1 MTHHHKFHN
10 PENQKLAQ
18 YLTAHTLC
26 INKNSNLIAV
36 HKNLMKNI
44 TIFFFFFEKQ
54 NITKLNARK
63 NQVE

>member
-18 YLTAHTLC
+18 YLPAYTLC
-26 INKNSNLIAV
+26 INKNSNLIPV
-36 HKNLMKNI
+36 HKILIKNI
-44 TIFFFFFEKQ
+44 TKFFFEKQ

-63 NQVE
+63 NQVK

>member
-18 YLTAHTLC
+18 YLTANTLC
-26 INKNSNLIAV
+26 INKNSNLIPV
-36 HKNLMKNI
+36 HKNLTKNI
-44 TIFFFFFEKQ
+44 TKFFFFEKQ

-63 NQVE
+63 NQVK